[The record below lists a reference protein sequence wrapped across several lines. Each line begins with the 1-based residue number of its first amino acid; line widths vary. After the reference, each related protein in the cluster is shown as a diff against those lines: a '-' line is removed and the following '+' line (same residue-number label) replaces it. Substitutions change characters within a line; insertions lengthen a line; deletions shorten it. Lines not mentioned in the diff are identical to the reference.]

1 MKPFLTLLL
10 ILLSVSLQAAEPKLV
25 DAKNVKTGEPEP
37 ERDPE
42 LEKYAIF
49 EENAPKPAETS
60 PVTTSLPLKL
70 EKGTRISLIGNTLFD
85 RAKDFGWFESRIHQ
99 LHPDKDLRVRTL
111 AWSADEVDL
120 QPRPDNFGS
129 LDQHLTVQ
137 KTDVIL
143 AAFGFNESFG
153 GKEKLPE
160 FRNRLTTLVR
170 HLKSHSYNGKGAPKI
185 VLFSP
190 IANEDIEGVKAGTN
204 NNENIKAY
212 SAVMKQVAAVEKVGF
227 VDAFHETLSAMIST
241 GSDLTLNGCHLTSEG
256 YQLFADVT
264 IPQLFGKEHLPE
276 WNEQL
281 KEAVSEK
288 NKQFFHRYRP
298 LNTFY
303 YTGGRNKSYGYLDF
317 LPAMRNFDIMV
328 ENRDQRIW
336 DLAKGKHVPAEI
348 DDSNVPPLPKTAESR
363 GANEWLTPEDELKA
377 FDVDPGFEGRV

>member
-256 YQLFADVT
+256 
-264 IPQLFGKEHLPE
+264 
-276 WNEQL
+276 
-281 KEAVSEK
+281 
-288 NKQFFHRYRP
+288 
-298 LNTFY
+298 
-303 YTGGRNKSYGYLDF
+303 
-317 LPAMRNFDIMV
+317 
-328 ENRDQRIW
+328 
-336 DLAKGKHVPAEI
+336 
-348 DDSNVPPLPKTAESR
+348 
-363 GANEWLTPEDELKA
+363 
-377 FDVDPGFEGRV
+377 